1 MIDIQTQRPVY
12 SNANGDK
19 KRRVTPEQR
28 QARLEK
34 AKQLYGRAKESGL
47 LSSLE
52 NLALGAMPGGSGT
65 IQGGGFTDFP
75 PPPPPPQN
83 KISTTTWVLIGVGV
97 LAVGVGIY
105 FLVKKK

>member
-1 MIDIQTQRPVY
+1 MIDIQTKRPVY
-12 SNANGDK
+12 SNAKGDK
-19 KRRVTPEQR
+19 KRQVTPEQR

-34 AKQLYGRAKESGL
+34 AKQLYGKAKESGL

-52 NLALGAMPGGSGT
+52 NLALGAMPGGSGNS
-65 IQGGGFTDFP
+65 QGGGLTDFP
-75 PPPPPPQN
+75 PPPPTEN

-105 FLVKKK
+105 FLSKNK